1 VTAVSPE
8 GQIDVAG
15 PQHKTASL
23 PADYVQH
30 NVHLA
35 YATTTHGVQGETA
48 THADLLL
55 TRATDAA
62 GAYVGLTRGRHSNT
76 VHIVADNPEQ
86 ARDQWIEAAGRNR
99 ADLGL
104 EHARY
109 TAISEARDYRQTPTK
124 SAAPTQAPSTETV
137 TPQTPQRPATAAR
150 NALAGPEP
158 PQLRRPHAR
167 HRQRDIR
174 GRHHCRQHDSRA
186 ATQ

>member
-1 VTAVSPE
+1 
-8 GQIDVAG
+8 VAG
-15 PQHKTASL
+15 PQPETASL

-30 NVHLA
+30 HVHLA

-48 THADLLL
+48 SHADLLL
-55 TRATDAA
+55 SRATDAA

-109 TAISEARDYRQTPTK
+109 AAVNEARNYRQTRTEP
-124 SAAPTQAPSTETV
+124 AAPRQAPATDSV
-137 TPQTPQRPATAAR
+137 TQQTPQRPTTGRRSLPGKRPAR
-150 NALAGPEP
+150 PEP

-174 GRHHCRQHDSRA
+174 GGRHHRRQPGSRA
-186 ATQ
+186 TTQ